1 MAHPAP
7 AALRDEVL
15 AGLRATPKSLPAKLL
30 YDARGAQ
37 LFEAITRLD
46 AYYLTRAETEILDAR
61 AGEIASLIG
70 AGRVILEYGSGETT
84 KARRILEQFPSDA
97 RPAAFVPI
105 DTSREQLHRAAAR
118 LASEFADVPVIPAE
132 ADYTAPFEIPTLPP
146 GAPASGHVALFLGST
161 IGNFHEPEAVE
172 LLRRIA
178 RQCGEGGALLLGADL
193 RKDPLVLHEAYN
205 DPAGVTADFNR
216 NLLVRMN
223 REFDA
228 MFDADAFRH
237 YACYNPTAGRIEM
250 HLVSLRSQCIR
261 VGSEWIWFENGE
273 SIWTESSYKYTWS
286 ELRRITA
293 SAGFTVERRWTDARS
308 WFALLYLAAHPDGG
322 T

>member
-1 MAHPAP
+1 MEHSGP

-37 LFEAITRLD
+37 LFEEITRLD
-46 AYYLTRAETEILDAR
+46 AYYLTRTESDILGAR

-84 KARRILEQFPSDA
+84 KARRILEQFPCGA
-97 RPAAFVPI
+97 GPAAFVPI
-105 DTSREQLHRAAAR
+105 DTSCEQLHRAATR
-118 LASEFADVPVIPAE
+118 LASEFPDVPVIPAE
-132 ADYTAPFEIPTLPP
+132 ADYTAPFDLPSLP
-146 GAPASGHVALFLGST
+146 LGAPAAGHVALFLGST
-161 IGNFHEPEAVE
+161 IGNFHEPEAVA

-178 RQCGEGGALLLGADL
+178 LQCGEGGALLLGADL

-205 DPAGVTADFNR
+205 DPAGVTAEFNR

-228 MFDADAFRH
+228 MFDPEAFRH
-237 YACYNPTAGRIEM
+237 YAYYNPMAGRVEM
-250 HLVSLRSQCIR
+250 HLVSLRSQCVR

-293 SAGFTVERRWTDARS
+293 SAGFNVERRWTDARS
-308 WFALLYLAAHPDGG
+308 WFALLYLTVHPDAS
-322 T
+322 